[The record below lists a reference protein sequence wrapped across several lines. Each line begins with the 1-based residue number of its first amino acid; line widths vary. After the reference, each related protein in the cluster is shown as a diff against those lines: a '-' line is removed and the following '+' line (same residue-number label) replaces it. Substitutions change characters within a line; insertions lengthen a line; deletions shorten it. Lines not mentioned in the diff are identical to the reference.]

1 MPKQKLFLGRAWY
14 AIHTV
19 IVFEDI
25 VAESIM
31 KRAEAFDMKDK
42 IFNVLVPKE
51 KVWEIK
57 GGKRELVEKKIYPG
71 YVFIDMIV
79 TDDSW
84 YLVRNTPKVTGFVG
98 AGTTPLP
105 VNQEDIDELLK
116 RTKSEELTFE
126 TNININDFVQIT
138 QGVFKGMQGR
148 VVEVDKE
155 RGKLKIIISI
165 FNRETPVEVDLLQ
178 VKKIS

>member
-1 MPKQKLFLGRAWY
+1 VRG
-14 AIHTV
+14 IHTV
-19 IVFEDI
+19 IGFEDI

-51 KVWEIK
+51 KVWEVR
-57 GGKRELVEKKIYPG
+57 GGKRELVEKKLYPG

-84 YLVRNTPKVTGFVG
+84 YLVRNTPKVTGFIG

-105 VNQEDIDELLK
+105 VDPKEMEEILK
-116 RTKSEELTFE
+116 RVKSEEAPVE
-126 TNININDFVQIT
+126 MDIKVNDLVEIT
-138 QGVFKGMQGR
+138 QGVFKGLQGK
-148 VVEVDKE
+148 VVEVDREKG
-155 RGKLKIIISI
+155 RLKVVVSI
-165 FNRETPVEVDLLQ
+165 FNRETPVEVDFLQ
-178 VKKIS
+178 VKKL

>member
-1 MPKQKLFLGRAWY
+1 MPKQKLYLGRAWY

-19 IVFEDI
+19 IGFEDI

-51 KVWEIK
+51 KVWGVR
-57 GGKRELVEKKIYPG
+57 GGKRELVEKKLYPG

-84 YLVRNTPKVTGFVG
+84 YLVRNTPKVTGFIG

-105 VNQEDIDELLK
+105 VDPKEMEEILK
-116 RTKSEELTFE
+116 RVKSEEAPVE
-126 TNININDFVQIT
+126 MDIKVNDLVEIT
-138 QGVFKGMQGR
+138 QGVFKGLQGK
-148 VVEVDKE
+148 VVEVDREKG
-155 RGKLKIIISI
+155 RLKVVVSI
-165 FNRETPVEVDLLQ
+165 FNRETPVEVDFLQ
-178 VKKIS
+178 VKKL

>member
-19 IVFEDI
+19 IGFEDI

>member
-1 MPKQKLFLGRAWY
+1 MPKQKLYLGRAWY

-19 IVFEDI
+19 IGFEDI

-51 KVWEIK
+51 KVWEVR
-57 GGKRELVEKKIYPG
+57 GGKRELVEKKLYPG

-84 YLVRNTPKVTGFVG
+84 YLVRNTPKVTGFIG

-105 VNQEDIDELLK
+105 VDPKEMEEILK
-116 RTKSEELTFE
+116 RVKSEEAPVE
-126 TNININDFVQIT
+126 MDIKVNDLVEIT
-138 QGVFKGMQGR
+138 QGVFKGLQGK
-148 VVEVDKE
+148 VVEVDREKG
-155 RGKLKIIISI
+155 RLKVVVSI
-165 FNRETPVEVDLLQ
+165 FNRETPVEVDFLQ
-178 VKKIS
+178 VKKI

>member
-1 MPKQKLFLGRAWY
+1 MPKQKLNLGRAWY

-19 IVFEDI
+19 IGFEDM
-25 VAESIM
+25 VAEAIM

-51 KVWEIK
+51 KVWEVR
-57 GGKRELVEKKIYPG
+57 GGKRELVEKKLYPG

-84 YLVRNTPKVTGFVG
+84 YLVRNTPKVTGFIG

-105 VNQEDIDELLK
+105 VDQKEIEEIL
-116 RTKSEELTFE
+116 RRVKSEEAPIE
-126 TNININDFVQIT
+126 MDIKVNDLVEIT
-138 QGVFKGMQGR
+138 QGVFKGLQGK
-148 VVEVDKE
+148 VAEVDKE
-155 RGKLKIIISI
+155 KGRLKVVVSI
-165 FNRETPVEVDLLQ
+165 FNRETPVEVDFLQ
-178 VKKIS
+178 VKKL

>member
-14 AIHTV
+14 AIHT
-19 IVFEDI
+19 IVGFEDI

-42 IFNVLVPKE
+42 IFNAIVPKE
-51 KVWEIK
+51 KVWEVK
-57 GGKRELVEKKIYPG
+57 GGKRVLVEKKIYPG
-71 YVFIDMIV
+71 YVFVDMIV

-105 VNQEDIDELLK
+105 VNKEDIDELLK
-116 RTKSEELTFE
+116 RINSEELSFE
-126 TNININDFVQIT
+126 TNINVNDIVQIT
-138 QGVFKGMQGR
+138 QGVFKGVQGK
-148 VVEVDKE
+148 VVEVDKDK
-155 RGKLKIIISI
+155 GKLKVIISI
-165 FNRETPVEVDLLQ
+165 FNRETPIEIDFLQ

>member
-1 MPKQKLFLGRAWY
+1 MPKQKLYLGRAWY

-19 IVFEDI
+19 IGFEDI

-51 KVWEIK
+51 KVWEVR
-57 GGKRELVEKKIYPG
+57 GGKRELVEKKLYPG

-84 YLVRNTPKVTGFVG
+84 YLVRNTPKVTGFIG

-105 VNQEDIDELLK
+105 VDPKEMEEILK
-116 RTKSEELTFE
+116 RVKSEEAPVE
-126 TNININDFVQIT
+126 MDIKVNDLVEIT
-138 QGVFKGMQGR
+138 QGVFKGLQGK
-148 VVEVDKE
+148 VVEVDREKG
-155 RGKLKIIISI
+155 RLKVVVSI
-165 FNRETPVEVDLLQ
+165 FNRETPVEVDFLQ
-178 VKKIS
+178 VKKL

>member
-1 MPKQKLFLGRAWY
+1 MPKQKLYLGRAWY

-19 IVFEDI
+19 IGFEDM
-25 VAESIM
+25 VAEAIM

-51 KVWEIK
+51 KVWEVR
-57 GGKRELVEKKIYPG
+57 GGKRELVEKKLYPG

-84 YLVRNTPKVTGFVG
+84 YLVRNTPKVTGFIG

-105 VNQEDIDELLK
+105 VDPKEMEEILK
-116 RTKSEELTFE
+116 RVKSEEAPVE
-126 TNININDFVQIT
+126 MDIKVNDLVEIT
-138 QGVFKGMQGR
+138 QGVFKGLQGK
-148 VVEVDKE
+148 VIEVDREKG
-155 RGKLKIIISI
+155 RLKVVVSI
-165 FNRETPVEVDLLQ
+165 FNRETPVEVDFLQ
-178 VKKIS
+178 VKKL

>member
-1 MPKQKLFLGRAWY
+1 MPKQKLYLGRAWY

-19 IVFEDI
+19 IGFEDM
-25 VAESIM
+25 VAEGIM

-51 KVWEIK
+51 KVWEVR
-57 GGKRELVEKKIYPG
+57 GGKRELVEKKLYPG

-84 YLVRNTPKVTGFVG
+84 YLVRNTPKVTGFIG

-105 VNQEDIDELLK
+105 VDPKEMEEILK
-116 RTKSEELTFE
+116 RIKSEEAPIE
-126 TNININDFVQIT
+126 MDIKVNDLVEIT
-138 QGVFKGMQGR
+138 QGVFKGLQGK
-148 VVEVDKE
+148 VIEVDREKG
-155 RGKLKIIISI
+155 RLKVVVSI
-165 FNRETPVEVDLLQ
+165 FNRETPVEVDFLQ
-178 VKKIS
+178 VKKL

>member
-14 AIHTV
+14 AIHT
-19 IVFEDI
+19 IIGFEDI

>member
-1 MPKQKLFLGRAWY
+1 MPKQKLFLGRSWY

-19 IVFEDI
+19 IGFEDI

-31 KRAEAFDMKDK
+31 KRTEAFDMKDK

-51 KVWEIK
+51 KIWEIR
-57 GGKRELVEKKIYPG
+57 GGKRELIEKKIYPG

-84 YLVRNTPKVTGFVG
+84 YLVRNTPKVLGFIG
-98 AGTTPLP
+98 TGTTPVP
-105 VNQEDIDELLK
+105 VNKEEIEELLK
-116 RTKSEELTFE
+116 KINKEELTYE
-126 TNININDFVQIT
+126 TNININDLVQIT
-138 QGVFKGMQGR
+138 QGVFKGMQGK
-148 VVEVDKE
+148 VADIDKE
-155 RGKLKIIISI
+155 KGKLKIIVSI
-165 FNRETPVEVDLLQ
+165 FNRETPVEVDILQ

>member
-1 MPKQKLFLGRAWY
+1 MPKQKLYLGRAWY

-19 IVFEDI
+19 IGFEDI
-25 VAESIM
+25 VAEAIM

-51 KVWEIK
+51 KVWEVR
-57 GGKRELVEKKIYPG
+57 GGKRELVEKKLYPG

-84 YLVRNTPKVTGFVG
+84 YLVRNTPKVTGFIG

-105 VNQEDIDELLK
+105 LDPKEMEEILK
-116 RTKSEELTFE
+116 RVKSEEAPIE
-126 TNININDFVQIT
+126 MDIKTNDLVEIT
-138 QGVFKGMQGR
+138 QGVFKGLQGK
-148 VVEVDKE
+148 VIEVDKE
-155 RGKLKIIISI
+155 KGRLKVVVSI
-165 FNRETPVEVDLLQ
+165 FNRETPVEVDFLQ
-178 VKKIS
+178 VKKL